1 MRHSL
6 AGSLAS
12 AHICRPATLTAMAT
26 TATQE
31 ARLLELLAAGASAA
45 DIAAVDADPVLRD
58 LALQV
63 RAVTDLRRRREQELE
78 ALVETAQDL
87 ATMDDPAVVL
97 EAIVLR
103 ARTLLGTDLS
113 YLTLYDPAAGDT
125 FMRAT
130 AGSVS
135 SAFQQVRLELGAGLG
150 GLAASTHRPYW
161 TSDYFADERF
171 RHTSPIDTAVGDEGI
186 VAICGTPL
194 LVKDEFVG
202 VLFAANRSPRTFT
215 PDEVALLG
223 SLAALAAVSLV
234 QVGALDTVRRHTE
247 GLERASAAHDRFAGI
262 VLRGGGVGEI
272 TEALH
277 SLLGVWVVLV
287 DDEGLERSCAGP
299 VPDAAP
305 VSGRR
310 HPYAVDTPFDTAGR
324 LIRTGDRWV
333 VPVSAVDL
341 PLGQLVVGGVA
352 DLDEADRRTVERAA
366 VVTALVLLGER
377 QRADAQLQVRTDLV
391 ADLLSG
397 RADLRAVVTAA
408 RSLGVDLRSPCC
420 VLVANAAD
428 AATSR
433 RSLVMSVGAA
443 LGGQALVA
451 EHRGEVVAIV
461 QREDPSA
468 AAVELA
474 QRMSASGRLTVGGSG
489 PVPSPRALPE
499 AYREARRTA
508 SALAA
513 LGRTGC
519 GGSAADLGFA
529 GLIVGSDPEVRDF
542 VRSVLGPLLEYD
554 AQRGADLVRTAEAY
568 FDAGSSPRHAAT
580 SLHVHVNTVAQR
592 LHRIGELLG
601 GDWQDPRRALQIQLA
616 LHLRHL
622 TG

>member
-1 MRHSL
+1 
-6 AGSLAS
+6 
-12 AHICRPATLTAMAT
+12 MAT
-26 TATQE
+26 TVTQE
-31 ARLLELLAAGASAA
+31 ARLLELLATGASAA

-87 ATMDDPAVVL
+87 ATMDDPALVL

-103 ARTLLGTDLS
+103 ARTLLGTDLA
-113 YLTLYDPAAGDT
+113 YLTLYDEKAGDT

-130 AGSVS
+130 SGSIS
-135 SAFQQVRLELGAGLG
+135 STFQQVRLELGAGLG
-150 GLAASTHRPYW
+150 GLVASTHRPYW
-161 TSDYFADERF
+161 TSDYFADDRF
-171 RHTSPIDTAVGDEGI
+171 RHTTPIDTAVGDEGI
-186 VAICGTPL
+186 VGICGTPL

-202 VLFAANRSPRTFT
+202 VLFAANRSPRTFS

-247 GLERASAAHDRFAGI
+247 GLERAAAAHDRFAGI

-287 DDEGLERSCAGP
+287 DDEGLERSAAGP
-299 VPDAAP
+299 VPDVPSQAAG
-305 VSGRR
+305 SAAATARR
-310 HPYAVDTPFDTAGR
+310 HPYAVDAPLDTAGR

-341 PLGQLVVGGVA
+341 PLGQLVVGGPP
-352 DLDEADRRTVERAA
+352 DLDGADRRTVERAA

-397 RADLRAVVTAA
+397 RADLRAAAGAA
-408 RSLGVDLRSPCC
+408 RTLGVDLRLPCC
-420 VLVANAAD
+420 VLVATAPD

-433 RSLVMSVGAA
+433 RSLVMSVTAA
-443 LGGQALVA
+443 LGGAALVA

-461 QREDPSA
+461 QRDDPSA
-468 AAVELA
+468 AAAELA
-474 QRMSASGRLTVGGSG
+474 QRISTTNRLTVGGSG
-489 PVPSPRALPE
+489 PVAGPRALPD

-513 LGRTGC
+513 LGRTGS

-529 GLIVGSDPEVRDF
+529 GLIVGSDPEVRDY
-542 VRSVLGPLLEYD
+542 VRSVLGPLLDYD
-554 AQRGADLVRTAEAY
+554 TQRGADLVRTTEAY
-568 FDAGSSPRHAAT
+568 FHAGSSPRHAAT
-580 SLHVHVNTVAQR
+580 GLHVHVNTVAQR

-601 GDWQDPRRALQIQLA
+601 SDWQDPRRALQIQLA

>member
-1 MRHSL
+1 MPSGYADR
-6 AGSLAS
+6 
-12 AHICRPATLTAMAT
+12 MAT

-31 ARLLELLAAGASAA
+31 SRLLELLAAGASAA
-45 DIAAVDADPVLRD
+45 DIAAVDTDPVLRD

-87 ATMDDPAVVL
+87 ATMDDPARVL

-113 YLTLYDPAAGDT
+113 YLTLYDAAAGDT

-135 SAFQQVRLELGAGLG
+135 SAFQQLRLELGAGLG

-161 TSDYFADERF
+161 TADYAADERF

-202 VLFAANRSPRTFT
+202 VLFAANRTPRTFT
-215 PDEVALLG
+215 PDEVSVLG

-234 QVGALDTVRRHTE
+234 QVGALDAVRRHTE
-247 GLERASAAHDRFAGI
+247 GLERAAAAHDRFAGI

-287 DDEGLERSCAGP
+287 DDQGIERSAAGP
-299 VPDAAP
+299 VPEVPGEAAA
-305 VSGRR
+305 SAAAAARR
-310 HPYAVDTPFDTAGR
+310 HPYAVDAPLDTAGR

-341 PLGQLVVGGVA
+341 PLGQLVVGGPV

-397 RADLRAVVTAA
+397 RADLRAVVDAA
-408 RSLGVDLRSPCC
+408 RAQGVDLRSPCC
-420 VLVANAAD
+420 LLVATTPD

-433 RSLVMSVGAA
+433 RSLVMSVTAA
-443 LGGQALVA
+443 LGGAALVA

-461 QREDPSA
+461 QRDDPSA

-474 QRMSASGRLTVGGSG
+474 QRMSASSGLTVGGSG
-489 PVPSPRALPE
+489 PVPDPRALPD

-508 SALAA
+508 SALTA

-542 VRSVLGPLLEYD
+542 VRSVLGPLLDYD
-554 AQRGADLVRTAEAY
+554 TQRGADLVRTAEAY
-568 FDAGSSPRHAAT
+568 FQAGSSPRHAAT
-580 SLHVHVNTVAQR
+580 ALHVHVNTVAQR

-601 GDWQDPRRALQIQLA
+601 ADWQEPRRALQIQLA

>member
-1 MRHSL
+1 MVTR
-6 AGSLAS
+6 
-12 AHICRPATLTAMAT
+12 T
-26 TATQE
+26 TATTQE
-31 ARLLELLAAGASAA
+31 ARLLALLAAGASAA
-45 DIAAVDADPVLRD
+45 DIATVDADPVLRD

-87 ATMDDPAVVL
+87 STMDDPARVL

-103 ARTLLGTDLS
+103 ARTLLGTDLA
-113 YLTLYDPAAGDT
+113 YLTLHDEEAGDT

-135 SAFQQVRLELGAGLG
+135 TAFQQVRLELGAGLG
-150 GLAASTHRPYW
+150 GLVASTHRPYW
-161 TSDYFADERF
+161 TADYFADTRF
-171 RHTSPIDTAVGDEGI
+171 AHTSPIDTAVGDEGI

-234 QVGALDTVRRHTE
+234 QVGALDTVRRYTE
-247 GLERASAAHDRFAGI
+247 GLERAASAHDRFTGI
-262 VLRGGGVGEI
+262 VLHGGGVGEI

-277 SLLGVWVVLV
+277 SLLDVWVVLV
-287 DDEGLERSCAGP
+287 DDEGRERSAAGP
-299 VPDAAP
+299 VPEAAVP
-305 VSGRR
+305 GQR

-324 LIRTGDRWV
+324 LIRAGDRWV

-341 PLGQLVVGGVA
+341 PLGQLVVGGPD

-397 RADLRAVVTAA
+397 RADLQAVVTAA
-408 RSLGVDLRSPCC
+408 RTLGVDLRSACC
-420 VLVANAAD
+420 VLVAAAPD

-433 RSLVMSVGAA
+433 RSLVMSVTAA
-443 LGGQALVA
+443 LGRAALVA
-451 EHRGEVVAIV
+451 EHRGDVVAVV
-461 QREDPSA
+461 QRDDPSA
-468 AAVELA
+468 AAAELA
-474 QRMSASGRLTVGGSG
+474 QRMSGSSPLTVGGSG
-489 PVPSPRALPE
+489 PFADPRAFPE

-513 LGRTGC
+513 LGRAGS
-519 GGSAADLGFA
+519 GGSAAELGFA
-529 GLIVGSDPEVRDF
+529 GLIVGSDPEVRDY
-542 VRSVLGPLLEYD
+542 VRQVLGPLLDYD
-554 AQRGADLVRTAEAY
+554 AQRGADLVRTTEAY
-568 FDAGSSPRHAAT
+568 FLAGSSPRHAAT

>member
-1 MRHSL
+1 M
-6 AGSLAS
+6 GSGYAD
-12 AHICRPATLTAMAT
+12 PMAT
-26 TATQE
+26 TVTQE

-45 DIAAVDADPVLRD
+45 DIAAVDTDPVLRD

-87 ATMDDPAVVL
+87 ATMDDPALVL
-97 EAIVLR
+97 EAIVAR
-103 ARTLLGTDLS
+103 ARTLLGTDLA
-113 YLTLYDPAAGDT
+113 YLTLYDADAGDT

-130 AGSVS
+130 SGSVS
-135 SAFQQVRLELGAGLG
+135 TAFQQVRLELGAGLG
-150 GLAASTHRPYW
+150 GLVASTHRPYW
-161 TSDYFADERF
+161 TSDYFADDRF
-171 RHTSPIDTAVGDEGI
+171 RHTGPIDTAVGDEGI
-186 VAICGTPL
+186 VGICGTPL

-247 GLERASAAHDRFAGI
+247 GLERAAAAHDRFAGI

-287 DDEGLERSCAGP
+287 DDEGVERSAAGP
-299 VPDAAP
+299 VPDLPQQAPTASAAGTRP
-305 VSGRR
+305 
-310 HPYAVDTPFDTAGR
+310 HPYAVGTPLDTAGR
-324 LIRTGDRWV
+324 LVRAGDRWV
-333 VPVSAVDL
+333 VAVSAVDL
-341 PLGQLVVGGVA
+341 PLGQLVVGGPG

-397 RADLRAVVTAA
+397 RADLRAVVSAA
-408 RSLGVDLRSPCC
+408 RTLGVDLRSPCC
-420 VLVANAAD
+420 VLVATAPD
-428 AATSR
+428 AVTSR
-433 RSLVMSVGAA
+433 RSLVMSVTAA
-443 LGGQALVA
+443 LGGAALVA
-451 EHRGEVVAIV
+451 EHRGDVVAVV
-461 QREDPSA
+461 QRDDPSA

-474 QRMSASGRLTVGGSG
+474 QRMSPSSRLTVGGSG
-489 PVPSPRALPE
+489 PVPGPRALPD

-513 LGRTGC
+513 LGRTGS

-529 GLIVGSDPEVRDF
+529 GLIVGSDPEVRDY
-542 VRSVLGPLLEYD
+542 VRSVLGPLLDYD
-554 AQRGADLVRTAEAY
+554 GQRGADLVRTAEAY
-568 FDAGSSPRHAAT
+568 FQAGSSPRHAAT
-580 SLHVHVNTVAQR
+580 ALHVHVNTVAQR

-601 GDWQDPRRALQIQLA
+601 ADWQDPRRALQIQLA

>member
-1 MRHSL
+1 MPSGY
-6 AGSLAS
+6 AG
-12 AHICRPATLTAMAT
+12 PMAT

-31 ARLLELLAAGASAA
+31 SRLLELLAAGASAA
-45 DIAAVDADPVLRD
+45 DIAAVDTDPVLRD

-87 ATMDDPAVVL
+87 ATMDDPALVL

-135 SAFQQVRLELGAGLG
+135 SAFQQLRLELGAGLG
-150 GLAASTHRPYW
+150 GLAASTRRPYW
-161 TSDYFADERF
+161 TADYFADERF
-171 RHTSPIDTAVGDEGI
+171 RHTSAIDTGVGDEGI

-215 PDEVALLG
+215 PDEVSLLG

-234 QVGALDTVRRHTE
+234 QVGALDAVRRHTE
-247 GLERASAAHDRFAGI
+247 GLERAAAAHDRFAGI

-287 DDEGLERSCAGP
+287 DDEGVERSSAGP
-299 VPDAAP
+299 VPD
-305 VSGRR
+305 VSGEASASAAATARR
-310 HPYAVDTPFDTAGR
+310 HPYAVDAPLDTAGR

-333 VPVSAVDL
+333 VPVSAVEL
-341 PLGQLVVGGVA
+341 PLGQLVVGGPV

-397 RADLRAVVTAA
+397 RADLRAVVDAA
-408 RSLGVDLRSPCC
+408 RTLGVDLRSPCC
-420 VLVANAAD
+420 VLVATAPD

-433 RSLVMSVGAA
+433 RSLVMSVTAA
-443 LGGQALVA
+443 LDGAALVA
-451 EHRGEVVAIV
+451 EHRGDVVAIV
-461 QREDPSA
+461 QRDDPSA

-474 QRMSASGRLTVGGSG
+474 QRISASSRLTVGGSG
-489 PVPSPRALPE
+489 PVPSARALPE

-508 SALAA
+508 SALTA

-542 VRSVLGPLLEYD
+542 VRAVLGPLLDYD

-568 FDAGSSPRHAAT
+568 FQAGSSPRHAAT
-580 SLHVHVNTVAQR
+580 ALHVHVNTVAQR

-601 GDWQDPRRALQIQLA
+601 ADWQEPSRALQIQLA

>member
-1 MRHSL
+1 
-6 AGSLAS
+6 
-12 AHICRPATLTAMAT
+12 MAT
-26 TATQE
+26 TTHE

-45 DIAAVDADPVLRD
+45 DIAAVDTDPVLRD

-87 ATMDDPAVVL
+87 ATMDDPALVL

-113 YLTLYDPAAGDT
+113 YLTLYDAAAGDT

-150 GLAASTHRPYW
+150 GLVASTHRPYW
-161 TSDYFADERF
+161 TADYFADERF

-247 GLERASAAHDRFAGI
+247 GLERAAAAHDRFAGI

-277 SLLGVWVVLV
+277 SLLGVWVVLI
-287 DDEGLERSCAGP
+287 DDEGVERSSAGP
-299 VPDAAP
+299 VPDGPDEVAASAAA
-305 VSGRR
+305 VARR
-310 HPYAVDTPFDTAGR
+310 HPYAVDAPLDTAGR
-324 LIRTGDRWV
+324 LIRVGDRWV

-341 PLGQLVVGGVA
+341 PLGQLVVGGPV

-397 RADLRAVVTAA
+397 RADLRAVVGAA
-408 RSLGVDLRSPCC
+408 RTLGVDLRSPCC
-420 VLVANAAD
+420 LLVATAPD

-433 RSLVMSVGAA
+433 RSLVMSVTAA
-443 LGGQALVA
+443 LGGAALVA

-461 QREDPSA
+461 QRDDPSA

-474 QRMSASGRLTVGGSG
+474 QRISASSRLTVGGSG
-489 PVPSPRALPE
+489 PVPGPRALPE

-542 VRSVLGPLLEYD
+542 VRSVLGPLLDYD
-554 AQRGADLVRTAEAY
+554 GQRGADLVRTTEAY
-568 FDAGSSPRHAAT
+568 FQAGSSPRHAAAT
-580 SLHVHVNTVAQR
+580 LHVHVNTVAQR

-601 GDWQDPRRALQIQLA
+601 TDWQEPNRALQIQLA

>member
-1 MRHSL
+1 
-6 AGSLAS
+6 
-12 AHICRPATLTAMAT
+12 MAT
-26 TATQE
+26 PATQE
-31 ARLLELLAAGASAA
+31 ARLLELLATGASAA
-45 DIAAVDADPVLRD
+45 DIATVDADPVLRD

-87 ATMDDPAVVL
+87 ATMDDPALVL

-103 ARTLLGTDLS
+103 ARTLLGTDLA
-113 YLTLYDPAAGDT
+113 YLTLYDEEAGDT

-130 AGSVS
+130 SGSIS
-135 SAFQQVRLELGAGLG
+135 STFQQVRLELGAGLG
-150 GLAASTHRPYW
+150 GLVASTHRPYW
-161 TSDYFADERF
+161 TGDYFADDRF

-186 VAICGTPL
+186 VGICGTPL

-223 SLAALAAVSLV
+223 SLAALAAVTLV

-247 GLERASAAHDRFAGI
+247 GLERAAAAHDRFAGI

-287 DDEGLERSCAGP
+287 DDEGVQRSSAGP
-299 VPDAAP
+299 VPDGPEPSAS
-305 VSGRR
+305 VSSATRR
-310 HPYAVDTPFDTAGR
+310 HPFAVDPPLDTAGR

-341 PLGQLVVGGVA
+341 PLGQLVVGGPP
-352 DLDEADRRTVERAA
+352 DLDDADRRTVERAA

-397 RADLRAVVTAA
+397 RADLRAAVRAA
-408 RSLGVDLRSPCC
+408 RTLGVDLRLACC
-420 VLVANAAD
+420 VLVATAPD
-428 AATSR
+428 AAIPR
-433 RSLVMSVGAA
+433 RSLVMSVTAA
-443 LGGQALVA
+443 LGGAALVA
-451 EHRGEVVAIV
+451 EHRGEVVTIV
-461 QREDPSA
+461 QRDDPSA
-468 AAVELA
+468 AAAELA
-474 QRMSASGRLTVGGSG
+474 HRISTPSRLTVGGSG
-489 PVPSPRALPE
+489 PVLGPRALPD

-508 SALAA
+508 SALVA
-513 LGRTGC
+513 LGRTGS

-529 GLIVGSDPEVRDF
+529 GLIVGSDPEVRDY
-542 VRSVLGPLLEYD
+542 VRSVLGPLLDYD
-554 AQRGADLVRTAEAY
+554 TQRGADLVRTTEAY
-568 FDAGSSPRHAAT
+568 FHAGSSPRHAAT
-580 SLHVHVNTVAQR
+580 ALHVHVNTVAQR

-601 GDWQDPRRALQIQLA
+601 SDWQDPRQALQIQLA

>member
-1 MRHSL
+1 
-6 AGSLAS
+6 
-12 AHICRPATLTAMAT
+12 MAT
-26 TATQE
+26 TVPRTTVTQE
-31 ARLLELLAAGASAA
+31 ARLLELLATGASAA

-87 ATMDDPAVVL
+87 ATMDDPALVL

-103 ARTLLGTDLS
+103 ARTLLGTDLA
-113 YLTLYDPAAGDT
+113 YLTLYDEEAGDT

-130 AGSVS
+130 SGSIS
-135 SAFQQVRLELGAGLG
+135 STFQQVRLELGAGLG
-150 GLAASTHRPYW
+150 GLVASTHRPYW
-161 TSDYFADERF
+161 TSDYFADDRF

-186 VAICGTPL
+186 VGICGTPL

-202 VLFAANRSPRTFT
+202 VLFAANRSARTFT

-247 GLERASAAHDRFAGI
+247 GLERAAAAHDRFAGI

-287 DDEGLERSCAGP
+287 DDEGVERSAAGP
-299 VPDAAP
+299 VPDVPSQAAG
-305 VSGRR
+305 SAAATGRR
-310 HPYAVDTPFDTAGR
+310 HPYAVDAPLDTAGR

-341 PLGQLVVGGVA
+341 PLGQLVVGGPPG
-352 DLDEADRRTVERAA
+352 LDAADRRTVERAA

-397 RADLRAVVTAA
+397 RADVRAATDAA
-408 RSLGVDLRSPCC
+408 RTLGVDLRLPCC
-420 VLVANAAD
+420 VLVATAPD

-433 RSLVMSVGAA
+433 RSLVMSVTAA
-443 LGGQALVA
+443 LGGAALVA

-461 QREDPSA
+461 QRDDPSA
-468 AAVELA
+468 AAAELA
-474 QRMSASGRLTVGGSG
+474 HRISATSRLTVGGSG
-489 PVPSPRALPE
+489 PVAGPRALPD

-513 LGRTGC
+513 LGRTGS

-529 GLIVGSDPEVRDF
+529 GLIVGSDPEVRDY
-542 VRSVLGPLLEYD
+542 VRSVLGPLLDYD
-554 AQRGADLVRTAEAY
+554 TQRGADLVRTTEAY
-568 FDAGSSPRHAAT
+568 FHAGSSPRHAAT
-580 SLHVHVNTVAQR
+580 ELHVHVNTVAQR

-601 GDWQDPRRALQIQLA
+601 SDWQDPRRALQLQLA

>member
-1 MRHSL
+1 
-6 AGSLAS
+6 
-12 AHICRPATLTAMAT
+12 MAT
-26 TATQE
+26 TATARQE
-31 ARLLELLAAGASAA
+31 ARLLELLASGAPAA

-78 ALVETAQDL
+78 ALVQTAQDL
-87 ATMDDPAVVL
+87 STMDDPALVL
-97 EAIVLR
+97 EAIVQR
-103 ARTLLGTDLS
+103 ARTLLGTDLA
-113 YLTLYDPAAGDT
+113 YLTLHDEQAGDT

-150 GLAASTHRPYW
+150 GLVASTHRPYW
-161 TSDYFADERF
+161 TADYFADTRF
-171 RHTSPIDTAVGDEGI
+171 AHTSPIDTAVGDEGI

-234 QVGALDTVRRHTE
+234 QVGALDTVRRYTE
-247 GLERASAAHDRFAGI
+247 GLERAAAAHDRFAGI

-277 SLLGVWVVLV
+277 SLLDVWVVLV
-287 DDEGLERSCAGP
+287 DDEGLERSAAGP
-299 VPDAAP
+299 VPESA
-305 VSGRR
+305 VTGQR

-324 LIRTGDRWV
+324 LIRAGDRWV

-341 PLGQLVVGGVA
+341 PLGQLVVGGPA
-352 DLDEADRRTVERAA
+352 ELDEADRRTVERAA

-397 RADLRAVVTAA
+397 RADLQAVVAAA
-408 RSLGVDLRSPCC
+408 RTLGVDLRSPCC
-420 VLVANAAD
+420 VLVAAAPD

-433 RSLVMSVGAA
+433 RSLVMSVTAA
-443 LGGQALVA
+443 LGRAALVA
-451 EHRGEVVAIV
+451 EHRGDVVAVV
-461 QREDPSA
+461 QRDDPSA
-468 AAVELA
+468 AAAGLA
-474 QRMSASGRLTVGGSG
+474 QRMSGASRLTVGGSG
-489 PVPSPRALPE
+489 PCADPRALPE

-513 LGRTGC
+513 LGRAGS

-529 GLIVGSDPEVRDF
+529 GLIVGSDPEVRDY
-542 VRSVLGPLLEYD
+542 VRQVLGPLLDYD
-554 AQRGADLVRTAEAY
+554 AQRGADLVRTTEAY
-568 FDAGSSPRHAAT
+568 FLAGSSPRHAAT
-580 SLHVHVNTVAQR
+580 ALHVHVNTVAQR

>member
-1 MRHSL
+1 
-6 AGSLAS
+6 
-12 AHICRPATLTAMAT
+12 MAT
-26 TATQE
+26 TATTQE
-31 ARLLELLAAGASAA
+31 SRLLELLAAGASAA
-45 DIAAVDADPVLRD
+45 DIAAVDTDPVLRD

-87 ATMDDPAVVL
+87 ATLDDPALVL

-113 YLTLYDPAAGDT
+113 YLTLHDATAGDT

-150 GLAASTHRPYW
+150 GLVASTHRPYW
-161 TSDYFADERF
+161 TADYFADDRF

-202 VLFAANRSPRTFT
+202 VLFAASRSPRTFT
-215 PDEVALLG
+215 ADEVALLG

-247 GLERASAAHDRFAGI
+247 GLERAAAAHDRFAGI

-287 DDEGLERSCAGP
+287 DDEGLERSAAGP
-299 VPDAAP
+299 VPETPGEAVLSAAAA
-305 VSGRR
+305 SRR
-310 HPYAVDTPFDTAGR
+310 HPYAVDAPLDTAGR

-333 VPVSAVDL
+333 VPVSAIDL
-341 PLGQLVVGGVA
+341 PLGQLVVGGPA

-391 ADLLSG
+391 ADLLFG
-397 RADLRAVVTAA
+397 RADLRAVVDASRTM
-408 RSLGVDLRSPCC
+408 GVDLRSPCC
-420 VLVANAAD
+420 LLVATAPD

-433 RSLVMSVGAA
+433 RSLVMSVTAA
-443 LGGQALVA
+443 LGGAALVA
-451 EHRGEVVAIV
+451 EHRGEVVAVV
-461 QREDPSA
+461 QHDDPSA
-468 AAVELA
+468 AAVGLA
-474 QRMSASGRLTVGGSG
+474 QRMSASSRLTVGGSG
-489 PVPSPRALPE
+489 PVSGPRAFPE

-542 VRSVLGPLLEYD
+542 VRSVLGPLLDYD
-554 AQRGADLVRTAEAY
+554 TQRGADLVRTAEAY
-568 FDAGSSPRHAAT
+568 FQAGSSPRHAAT
-580 SLHVHVNTVAQR
+580 TLHVHVNTVAQR

-601 GDWQDPRRALQIQLA
+601 ADWQEPGRALQIQLA

>member
-1 MRHSL
+1 
-6 AGSLAS
+6 
-12 AHICRPATLTAMAT
+12 MAT
-26 TATQE
+26 TATARQE
-31 ARLLELLAAGASAA
+31 ARLLELLASGAPAA

-87 ATMDDPAVVL
+87 STMDDPALVL
-97 EAIVLR
+97 EAIVQR
-103 ARTLLGTDLS
+103 ARTLLGTDLA
-113 YLTLYDPAAGDT
+113 YLTLHDEEAGDT

-150 GLAASTHRPYW
+150 GLVASTHRPYW
-161 TSDYFADERF
+161 TSDYFADTRF
-171 RHTSPIDTAVGDEGI
+171 AHTSPIDTAVGDEGI

-215 PDEVALLG
+215 ADEVALLG

-234 QVGALDTVRRHTE
+234 QVGALDTVRRYTQ
-247 GLERASAAHDRFAGI
+247 GLERAAAAHDRFAGI

-287 DDEGLERSCAGP
+287 DDEGLERSAAGP
-299 VPDAAP
+299 VPETA
-305 VSGRR
+305 VTGQR

-324 LIRTGDRWV
+324 LIRAGDRWV

-341 PLGQLVVGGVA
+341 PLGQLVVGGPD

-397 RADLRAVVTAA
+397 RADLQAVVTAA
-408 RSLGVDLRSPCC
+408 RTLGVDLRSPCC
-420 VLVANAAD
+420 VLVAAAPD

-433 RSLVMSVGAA
+433 RSLVMSVTAA
-443 LGGQALVA
+443 LGRAALVA
-451 EHRGEVVAIV
+451 EHRGDVVAVV
-461 QREDPSA
+461 QRDDPSA
-468 AAVELA
+468 AAAGLA
-474 QRMSASGRLTVGGSG
+474 QRMSGASRLTVGGSG
-489 PVPSPRALPE
+489 PCADPRALPE

-513 LGRTGC
+513 LGRGGS

-529 GLIVGSDPEVRDF
+529 GLIVGSDPEVRDY
-542 VRSVLGPLLEYD
+542 VRQVLGPLLDYD
-554 AQRGADLVRTAEAY
+554 AQRGADLVRTTEAY
-568 FDAGSSPRHAAT
+568 FLAGSSPRHAAT
-580 SLHVHVNTVAQR
+580 ALHVHVNTVAQR

>member
-1 MRHSL
+1 M
-6 AGSLAS
+6 GSGYAD
-12 AHICRPATLTAMAT
+12 PMAT
-26 TATQE
+26 TVTQE

-87 ATMDDPAVVL
+87 ATMDDPALVL
-97 EAIVLR
+97 EAIVAR
-103 ARTLLGTDLS
+103 ARTLLGTDLA
-113 YLTLYDPAAGDT
+113 YLTLYDADAGDT

-130 AGSVS
+130 SGSVS
-135 SAFQQVRLELGAGLG
+135 TAFQQVRLELGAGLG
-150 GLAASTHRPYW
+150 GLVASTHRPYW
-161 TSDYFADERF
+161 TSDYFADDRF
-171 RHTSPIDTAVGDEGI
+171 RHTGPIDTAVGDEGI
-186 VAICGTPL
+186 VGICGTPL

-247 GLERASAAHDRFAGI
+247 GLERAAAAHDRFAGI

-287 DDEGLERSCAGP
+287 DDEGVERSAAGP
-299 VPDAAP
+299 VPDLPQQAPTTSAA
-305 VSGRR
+305 GTRQ
-310 HPYAVDTPFDTAGR
+310 HPYAVGTPLDTAGR
-324 LIRTGDRWV
+324 LVRTGDRWV
-333 VPVSAVDL
+333 VAVSAVDL
-341 PLGQLVVGGVA
+341 PLGRLVVGGPG

-397 RADLRAVVTAA
+397 RADLRAVVSAA
-408 RSLGVDLRSPCC
+408 RTLGVDLRSPCC
-420 VLVANAAD
+420 VLVATAPD
-428 AATSR
+428 AVTSR
-433 RSLVMSVGAA
+433 RSLVMSVTAA
-443 LGGQALVA
+443 LGGAALVA
-451 EHRGEVVAIV
+451 EHRGDVVAVV
-461 QREDPSA
+461 QRDDPSA

-474 QRMSASGRLTVGGSG
+474 QRMSPSSRLTVGGSG
-489 PVPSPRALPE
+489 PVPGPRALPD

-508 SALAA
+508 SALVA
-513 LGRTGC
+513 LGRTGS

-529 GLIVGSDPEVRDF
+529 GLIVGSDPEVRDY
-542 VRSVLGPLLEYD
+542 VRSVLGPLLDYD
-554 AQRGADLVRTAEAY
+554 GQRGADLVRTAEAY
-568 FDAGSSPRHAAT
+568 FQAGSSPRHAAT
-580 SLHVHVNTVAQR
+580 ALHVHVNTVAQR

-601 GDWQDPRRALQIQLA
+601 ADWQDPRRALQIQLA

>member
-1 MRHSL
+1 
-6 AGSLAS
+6 
-12 AHICRPATLTAMAT
+12 MAT
-26 TATQE
+26 TVPRTTVTQE
-31 ARLLELLAAGASAA
+31 ARLLELLATGASAA

-78 ALVETAQDL
+78 ALVQTAQDL
-87 ATMDDPAVVL
+87 ATMDDPALVL

-103 ARTLLGTDLS
+103 ARTLLGTDLA
-113 YLTLYDPAAGDT
+113 YLTLYDEEAGDT

-130 AGSVS
+130 SGSIS
-135 SAFQQVRLELGAGLG
+135 STFQQVRLELGAGLG
-150 GLAASTHRPYW
+150 GLVASTHRPYW
-161 TSDYFADERF
+161 TSDYFADDRF
-171 RHTSPIDTAVGDEGI
+171 RHTSPIDSAVGDEGI
-186 VAICGTPL
+186 VGICGTPL

-202 VLFAANRSPRTFT
+202 VLFAANRSARTFT

-247 GLERASAAHDRFAGI
+247 GLERAAAAHDRFAGI

-287 DDEGLERSCAGP
+287 DDEGVERSAAGP
-299 VPDAAP
+299 VLPDVPDVPTKAVGSAA
-305 VSGRR
+305 STARR
-310 HPYAVDTPFDTAGR
+310 HPYAVDAPLDTAGR

-341 PLGQLVVGGVA
+341 PLGQLVVGGPPG
-352 DLDEADRRTVERAA
+352 LDDADRRTVERAA

-397 RADLRAVVTAA
+397 RADVRAAAGAA
-408 RSLGVDLRSPCC
+408 RTLGVDLRLPCC
-420 VLVANAAD
+420 VLVATAPD

-433 RSLVMSVGAA
+433 RSLVMSVTAA
-443 LGGQALVA
+443 LGGAALVA

-461 QREDPSA
+461 QRDDPSA
-468 AAVELA
+468 AAAELA
-474 QRMSASGRLTVGGSG
+474 QRISATSRLTVGGSG
-489 PVPSPRALPE
+489 PVAGPRALPD

-513 LGRTGC
+513 LGRTGS
-519 GGSAADLGFA
+519 GGSAGDLGFA
-529 GLIVGSDPEVRDF
+529 GLIVGSDPEVRDY
-542 VRSVLGPLLEYD
+542 VRSVLGPLLDYD
-554 AQRGADLVRTAEAY
+554 NLRGADLVRTTEAY
-568 FDAGSSPRHAAT
+568 FHAGSSPRHAAT
-580 SLHVHVNTVAQR
+580 ELHVHVNTVAQR

-601 GDWQDPRRALQIQLA
+601 NDWQDPRRALQIQLA